1 MAYYAATYIGPAKND
16 TARFIIR
23 FDDATIDTLDS
34 QQICRLELRIGD
46 IVKVDLHKMRTKTY
60 VVSGFKD
67 KISRNTPS
75 DGAITKED
83 YPLTDQ
89 YGHQTVVLTVKQR
102 DSLPKQDQPALE
114 TVDVPITNVYITSS
128 MWIKFNDRTF
138 TLPGEDPHDVAP
150 SHLHTSTINSSTP
163 HTPASRIRRPAIATN
178 PSRLREASVAS
189 SSTRQGSDLF
199 ATMAFA
205 VSLTDEK
212 ERDRVARLVV
222 EHGGTLIESSF
233 EQLFEAVG
241 HVPETPASKSSTG
254 KSKTSSKP
262 GKADQAQF
270 EDTQPPPPP
279 FRPTKTAQNLG
290 FTALLATT
298 HSRREKHIQA
308 LALNLPVLSYH
319 WLLHSVA
326 AGTVLAWERYLLP
339 AGEAR
344 LLGGATRSRVL
355 RDTYSATSPD
365 AAFRSV
371 FDRRDRLLDG
381 QGVLL
386 VTGTDSGTDA
396 GKSAVKPRAL
406 AKSKSGIRD
415 ELERN
420 VRLGLFISY
429 CLGAERIERVASVEE
444 AKKRIDDGVEEE
456 GEDGKWK
463 YVYFDCDLP
472 AAEAVLFNTSAAAA
486 AAAVGK
492 EGLTSTTSKGME
504 GGTETGRGKKRT
516 RTRTRTASIAGT
528 GEVWAGAQGGQHQ
541 GKKRVRIVDKEWV
554 IQSLI
559 LGALEDS

>member
-1 MAYYAATYIGPAKND
+1 
-16 TARFIIR
+16 R
-23 FDDATIDTLDS
+23 
-34 QQICRLELRIGD
+34 D
-46 IVKVDLHKMRTKTY
+46 I
-60 VVSGFKD
+60 
-67 KISRNTPS
+67 
-75 DGAITKED
+75 
-83 YPLTDQ
+83 
-89 YGHQTVVLTVKQR
+89 
-102 DSLPKQDQPALE
+102 LPKQDQPALE
-114 TVDVPITNVYITSS
+114 TFDVPITNVYITSS

-138 TLPGEDPHDVAP
+138 TLPGEDQHDAAP
-150 SHLHTSTINSSTP
+150 SHLHIPTINSSTP
-163 HTPASRIRRPAIATN
+163 HTLASRIRRPAIATN
-178 PSRLREASVAS
+178 PSRLREVSVAS

-212 ERDRVARLVV
+212 ERDRIARLVV

-241 HVPETPASKSSTG
+241 HVPETPAPKSSIG
-254 KSKTSSKP
+254 KWKTSSKP

-270 EDTQPPPPP
+270 EDTQPPPPPPP

-326 AGTVLAWERYLLP
+326 AGAVLAWERYLLP

-396 GKSAVKPRAL
+396 GKSAVKPRTL
-406 AKSKSGIRD
+406 AKSKPGVRD

-429 CLGAERIERVASVEE
+429 CLGAERIERVGSVEE
-444 AKKRIDDGVEEE
+444 AKKRIDDSVEEE
-456 GEDGKWK
+456 REDGKWG
-463 YVYFDCDLP
+463 YVYFDCDIP
-472 AAEAVLFNTSAAAA
+472 AAEAVLIDASAA

-492 EGLTSTTSKGME
+492 NGLTSTKSKGME
-504 GGTETGRGKKRT
+504 GGTETGSGKK

-528 GEVWAGAQGGQHQ
+528 GEVWAEAQGGQHQ
-541 GKKRVRIVDKEWV
+541 GEKRVRVVDKEWV